1 MKTLLSAALAA
12 CLAVPAFAG
21 DMAKDTADAM
31 HGETKVMIADPYARA
46 SGPSAKAGAAFM
58 TIMNMSDTDDRL
70 VAASSDVSERVELH
84 THLEDANGV
93 MRMVEVE
100 DGFAVPAGG
109 QTMLARG
116 GAHVMFMGLKQ
127 PFVNGETIEVTLTF
141 EQAGDMTVEIPIDL
155 DRKADHGM
163 GHGAHGGHGDHSGH
177 ATN

>member
-1 MKTLLSAALAA
+1 MKLLFSAAIAA
-12 CLAVPAFAG
+12 CLAAPAFAG
-21 DMAKDTADAM
+21 DMAKDMADSM
-31 HGETKVMIADPYARA
+31 HGEMKFMVADPYARS

-70 VAASSDVSERVELH
+70 VAASSDVAERVELH

-93 MRMVEVE
+93 MRMIEVE
-100 DGFAVPAGG
+100 DGFAVPAGS

-116 GAHVMFMGLKQ
+116 GAHVMFMGLRQ

-163 GHGAHGGHGDHSGH
+163 GHGGHAGHGDHSGH

>member
-1 MKTLLSAALAA
+1 MKLLLSAALAA

-21 DMAKDTADAM
+21 DMK
-31 HGETKVMIADPYARA
+31 GEMKVMIDDPYARA
-46 SGPSAKAGAAFM
+46 SSPSAKAGAAFM
-58 TIMNMSDTDDRL
+58 TIMNMSDADDRL
-70 VAASSDVSERVELH
+70 VAVSSDVAERVELH

-93 MRMVEVE
+93 MRMIEVE

-116 GAHVMFMGLKQ
+116 GAHVMFMGLRQ

-141 EQAGDMTVEIPIDL
+141 ERAGDMIVEIPIDL
-155 DRKADHGM
+155 DRTAEHGM
-163 GHGAHGGHGDHSGH
+163 GQGAHGGH